1 MVDIAKE
8 HSEIINEQT
17 GVQPSLTEERIPN
30 II

>member
-8 HSEIINEQT
+8 HSEIINDRQ
-17 GVQPSLTEERIPN
+17 VFNHLTEERIPN